1 MKKGLV
7 VAVVLMACA
16 FGFTGAALAAEFGT
30 KGVIEF
36 KLTGT
41 SEDGKASGL
50 FEAGDVEV
58 CYHLTLTS
66 GAFETFVSPKLKLA
80 GELDC
85 DDAYIKWMPDALS
98 VTMKPIGIDKD
109 LYDVAGMAGGGDPP
123 VIPSNPGLGFE
134 VPVAPFT
141 FDLVVNNQKETV
153 GDEVKFSY
161 GLGLDYVIN
170 SVTLGGVFG
179 TTDVED
185 ADWYGSFYGGKVAV
199 DLAPLTL
206 EGQYGSFNPEAAG
219 LEDGSGFFAKF
230 GYDLGEGLG
239 SVALE
244 YKSADKNF
252 NGAGTPTDKDYSKVK
267 GEYSYPLTDAVSL
280 TMDVANIEPGT
291 PVGAKSYT
299 EYGLKI
305 GVSL

>member
-7 VAVVLMACA
+7 AIAVLVACV

-30 KGVIEF
+30 EGVIEF

-41 SEDGKASGL
+41 NQEGEASGL

-58 CYHLTLTS
+58 CYSLTLTS
-66 GAFETFVSPKLKLA
+66 GNFETFVSPKLKLA

-85 DDAYIKWMPDALS
+85 DDAYIKWSPDTLS
-98 VTMKPIGIDKD
+98 VTMKPIGIDKE
-109 LYDVAGMAGGGDPP
+109 LYDIEGNGGKPN
-123 VIPSNPGLGFE
+123 IPKNPGLGFE

-141 FDLVVNNQKETV
+141 FDLAVNNQKETV
-153 GDEVKFSY
+153 GDGVKFSY
-161 GLGLDYVIN
+161 GLGVEYVIN
-170 SVTLGGVFG
+170 SVTLGGLFG
-179 TTDVED
+179 STDVED
-185 ADWYGSFYGGKVAV
+185 ADWYGSYYGGKVAV

-206 EGQYGSFNPEAAG
+206 EGQYGSFSPEAAG
-219 LEDGSGFFAKF
+219 LEDGSGLFAKF

-244 YKSADKNF
+244 YTSVDKNF
-252 NGAGTPTDKDYSKVK
+252 NGAGTATAKDYSKIY
-267 GEYSYPLTDAVSL
+267 GEYSYPLTEAVSL
-280 TMDVANIEPGT
+280 TLDVANIEPGT
-291 PVGAKSYT
+291 GVDSYT
-299 EYGLKI
+299 EYEVKM